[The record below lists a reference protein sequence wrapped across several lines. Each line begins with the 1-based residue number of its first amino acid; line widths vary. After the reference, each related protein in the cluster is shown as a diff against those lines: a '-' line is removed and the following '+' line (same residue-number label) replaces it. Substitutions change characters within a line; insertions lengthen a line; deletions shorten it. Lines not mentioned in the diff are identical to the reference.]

1 MLLMAEKG
9 VKGGICHSSYRYG
22 KVNNKYM
29 NYYDKNK
36 EFSYLQ
42 YWNKNNLY
50 GWAMSQKLP
59 ANKLEW
65 ISGSLNLM
73 FNILKNYMKFLMIIL
88 FLPKKMK
95 IEKVEKLAANLHDET
110 EYIIHIKI

>member
-9 VKGGICHSSYRYG
+9 VKGGMCHSSYRYG
-22 KVNNKYM
+22 KVNNNYM

-42 YWNKNNLY
+42 YWNKNNL
-50 GWAMSQKLP
+50 
-59 ANKLEW
+59 
-65 ISGSLNLM
+65 LM